1 MTSHPPAPPRKPS
14 RPASG
19 ADAPARA
26 RAPRGNQSSAQA
38 QPASGKAPAKAGLH
52 PRNRHQGHYDFPA
65 LIRACPELGQFVI
78 RNPYGKQSIDFAS
91 PEAVRV
97 LNRALL
103 GQQYGIRFWDIPA
116 GYLCPPV
123 PGRAD
128 YLHGL
133 ADLLATDRAGSIPRG
148 AGIRALDI
156 GCGANCIYPL
166 LGQVEYGW
174 RFTGADIDAVALAAA
189 GAILKANGL
198 DNSIELRRQSE
209 PKQVFRG
216 ILAAG
221 EWFDITLCNPP
232 FHSSAAEAASGSQRK
247 WRNLGKLDPGRKLP
261 QLNFGGQ
268 SNELHCEGGELAFVR
283 RMIADSQAFASQVGW
298 FSCLISK
305 GGNLQQL
312 QQALAKAGAREVRSV
327 PMGQGQK
334 QSRFLAWS
342 FLDQAARSAARP

>member
-1 MTSHPPAPPRKPS
+1 MSVKDSPPARKPKT
-14 RPASG
+14 PKPKKA
-19 ADAPARA
+19 A
-26 RAPRGNQSSAQA
+26 
-38 QPASGKAPAKAGLH
+38 APAKAGLH

-65 LIRACPELGQFVI
+65 LIRSCPALGEFLI
-78 RNPYGKQSIDFAS
+78 RNPYGKQSIDFAN
-91 PEAVRV
+91 PDAVRV

-103 GQQYGIRFWDIPA
+103 QQQYGIAFWDIPP

-128 YLHGL
+128 YIHGL
-133 ADLLATDRAGSIPRG
+133 ADLLAEDRGGEIPRG
-148 AGIRALDI
+148 ATIHALDI

-174 RFTGADIDAVALAAA
+174 AFCAVDIDASALAAA
-189 GAILKANGL
+189 GAILKANRL
-198 DNSIELRRQSE
+198 QRSIELRRQHQ
-209 PKQVFRG
+209 PKQAFSG
-216 ILAAG
+216 IIGAG

-247 WRNLGKLDPGRKLP
+247 WRNLGKQDPSRKLP
-261 QLNFGGQ
+261 KLNFGGQ

-283 RMIADSQAFASQVGW
+283 RMIADSKAFASQVGW

-305 GGNLQQL
+305 GGNLDQL
-312 QQALAKAGAREVRSV
+312 QLALKQAGALEIRSV

-342 FLDQAARSAARP
+342 FLDQATRTAARP